1 MICKDIY
8 FICAL
13 TDASD
18 THICIYRQAFILMR
32 DLIVYFCNVCLM

>member
-1 MICKDIY
+1 MLCKDIY

-18 THICIYRQAFILMR
+18 MHIFALSASLYINAGLECVFL
-32 DLIVYFCNVCLM
+32 